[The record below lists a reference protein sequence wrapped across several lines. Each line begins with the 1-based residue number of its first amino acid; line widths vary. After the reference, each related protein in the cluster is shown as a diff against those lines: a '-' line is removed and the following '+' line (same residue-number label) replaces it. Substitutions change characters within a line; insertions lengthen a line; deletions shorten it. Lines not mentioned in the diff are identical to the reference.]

1 MKKFLL
7 TSALSLMTVFT
18 MSSFTSTSEEPAANE
33 GTKITITTDANGE
46 VCDVKSN
53 DINWDDSAWHI
64 RDLRG
69 YTNIRNNPNG
79 KVCMRLKA
87 NTQYDIY
94 AAGSS
99 RNGWLPISSI
109 YNLREGYWVRL
120 HSSSTGRYW
129 ISLSVIY

>member
-18 MSSFTSTSEEPAANE
+18 MSSFTTTGDEPAANE
-33 GTKITITTDANGE
+33 AAKITITTDANGE
-46 VCDVKSN
+46 ICDVKSN
-53 DINWDDSAWHI
+53 DVNWDESAWHI
-64 RDLRG
+64 RDLSG

-94 AAGSS
+94 GQGT
-99 RNGWLPISSI
+99 RNGWLQISSI
-109 YNLREGYWVRL
+109 YNLREDYWVRL